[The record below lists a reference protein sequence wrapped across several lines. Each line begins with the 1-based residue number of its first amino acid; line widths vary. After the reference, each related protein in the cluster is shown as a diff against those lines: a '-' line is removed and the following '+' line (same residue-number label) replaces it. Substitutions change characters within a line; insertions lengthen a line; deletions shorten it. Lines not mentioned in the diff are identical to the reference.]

1 MPPTDATTSVA
12 EIAHDEL
19 IRRLND
25 PTLAIV
31 DVLPA
36 DSYRAGHIPHARS
49 LPLAEVPA
57 LAAQVLPDRHQDVA
71 VYCAGPT

>member
-25 PTLAIV
+25 PALAIV

-49 LPLAEVPA
+49 LPLAEVPTRA
-57 LAAQVLPDRHQDVA
+57 VEVLPDRQQDIA
-71 VYCAGPT
+71 VYCASPT